1 MFDKIWK
8 SKSPQYLWRQH
19 LKKRF
24 HFLEEILAIQFL
36 LISGTTFIRI
46 LSFSRRSLNGTTL
59 TQSFGI
65 QKILVFSKTI
75 FLNLLDPP
83 SSFFN
88 CGHLKGIRLITRL
101 CLEFS
106 HLSKHKIKCNFQN
119 CLNPLCSCDSSF
131 ECTSYFLLNCPIYND
146 KRDTIMTTLND
157 IDSKILESTNSY

>member
-1 MFDKIWK
+1 MKKQKSTISLKTTPEKAFSFVRRNPGNTIPFNIRHNFYQNSFFQSKIIEWNNLD
-8 SKSPQYLWRQH
+8 SKLWNSENFSIF
-19 LKKRF
+19 KNNIFK
-24 HFLEEILAIQFL
+24 
-36 LISGTTFIRI
+36 LIRP
-46 LSFSRRSLNGTTL
+46 
-59 TQSFGI
+59 
-65 QKILVFSKTI
+65 K
-75 FLNLLDPP
+75 P